1 VQQSGTVTVVVVNYR
16 GAEDTIACLQA
27 FDEVDWPRERLQLVC
42 VDNASGDGSAAAI
55 RAAVPHVELVESPTN
70 SGFAGGCNLGVAHAR
85 GEVIA
90 FLNNDARPHRD
101 WISAA
106 MTVLDQDPSV
116 ASVASK
122 VLDWDGEKIDY
133 VDGSLTWFGMGYK
146 REVERYDTGE
156 WDVPQD
162 VLFGTGAAMFVRTE
176 VYRETGGFDERFFMF
191 YEDVDLGWRLN
202 LLGHRVRYEPRS
214 LAYHRHHVTMKQFGQ
229 FRESY
234 LLERNALLAM
244 YKNYGDDAL
253 AKALPAAL
261 ALTVRRSFARAEI
274 DTAALDLQ
282 RSPGGDDVGTIEVAK
297 DALTGAFAVDY
308 FVEQLPSL
316 LETRKDL
323 QGRRRRTD
331 AELLPLFRQAM
342 EPAHPYPSY
351 LEAHRVLVEAFDI
364 EGMFANRRRVAVVTG
379 EPLGTR
385 MAGPAIRAWEISRAL
400 SKEHDVQLVTLST
413 CGLEGTGFSTRSAG
427 RRELREIERW
437 ADVIV
442 FQGLLLTMHPW
453 LARTEKVLVAD
464 IYDPFHLEV
473 LEQERAKA
481 DGHRVRTS
489 RDTVAAL
496 NQQMERADFMLC
508 ASAKQ
513 RDFWLGQLAAL
524 GRINPATYDD
534 DENLENLLAVVPFGL
549 PESPPVQH
557 RQAIRGAIP
566 GIGPDDK
573 VILWG
578 GGVYNWFDPLTL
590 IRAVDKVKDAV
601 PDVRLVFLGMKH
613 PNPDVPEMAM
623 AEQARALASQL
634 GITGKHVFFNE
645 TWVAYDERADYLLD
659 ADLGV
664 SCHLPH
670 VETAFSFR
678 TRILDYLWC
687 GLPVVTTSGDS
698 FAELAVAEGFG
709 AAVPPED
716 PTALAVVLERLLTDD
731 EERRQMSERSR
742 VVARAFTWTESL
754 APLVTFCRN
763 PRRAPDLADG
773 LEANESLIGRPY
785 VAARGSNGRD
795 DMALLR
801 KYLREEGVSGTA
813 RRISGRLRKRRH

>member
-1 VQQSGTVTVVVVNYR
+1 MQHTGTVTVVVVNYR
-16 GAEDTIACLQA
+16 GAEDTIACLRA
-27 FDEVDWPRERLQLVC
+27 FDEVDWPRDHLQLVC
-42 VDNASGDGSAAAI
+42 VDNASGDGGAEVI
-55 RAAVPHVELVESPTN
+55 RAALPHVKVVESPTN
-70 SGFAGGCNLGVAHAR
+70 TGFAGGCNLGVAHAS
-85 GEVIA
+85 GEVVA
-90 FLNNDARPHRD
+90 FLNNDARPHRN
-101 WISAA
+101 WVSAA
-106 MTVLDQDPSV
+106 MAVLAQDPTI

-122 VLDWDGEKIDY
+122 VLDWEGEKVDY

-146 REVERYDTGE
+146 REVERFDTGE
-156 WDVPQD
+156 WDVPKD

-176 VYRETGGFDERFFMF
+176 VFRAVGGFDERFFMF

-202 LLGHRVRYEPRS
+202 LLGHRVRYEPLS
-214 LAYHRHHVTMKQFGQ
+214 LAYHRHHVTMKKFGH

-234 LLERNALLAM
+234 LLERNALLAL
-244 YKNYGDDAL
+244 YKNYGDEAL

-261 ALTVRRSFARAEI
+261 ALTVRRSFARTET
-274 DTAALDLQ
+274 DTLALDLQ
-282 RSPGGDDVGTIEVAK
+282 HRPGGDDVATVEVPK

-316 LETRKDL
+316 VETRKDL
-323 QGRRRRTD
+323 QARRRRTD

-342 EPAHPYPSY
+342 EPAHPYPAY
-351 LEAHRVLVEAFDI
+351 LEAHRVLVEAFGI
-364 EGMFANRRRVAVVTG
+364 EGMFANRRRIAVVTG
-379 EPLGTR
+379 EPLGAR
-385 MAGPAIRAWEISRAL
+385 MAGPAIRAWEICRAL
-400 SKEHDVQLVTLST
+400 SAEHDVQLVTLST
-413 CGLEGTGFSTRSAG
+413 CALEGQGFSTRSAG

-442 FQGLLLTMHPW
+442 FQGLLLTLHPW
-453 LARTEKVLVAD
+453 LAQTEKVLVAD

-473 LEQERAKA
+473 LEQERAKS
-481 DGHRVRTS
+481 DGHREQTS

-534 DENLENLLAVVPFGL
+534 DENLENLLAVAPFGL
-549 PESPPVQH
+549 PESPPVQ
-557 RQAIRGAIP
+557 RRRAIRGAIP
-566 GIGPDDK
+566 GIGTDDK

-590 IRAVDKVKDAV
+590 IRAVDRIKDTI

-623 AEQARALASQL
+623 ADQARALAGQL

-687 GLPVVTTSGDS
+687 GLPVVTTAGDS

-709 AAVPPED
+709 TAVPPED
-716 PTALAVVLERLLTDD
+716 VAALADALERLLSEPET
-731 EERRQMSERSR
+731 RRTMAERSR
-742 VVARAFTWTESL
+742 AVAASFRWTESL
-754 APLVTFCRN
+754 APLISFCRN
-763 PRRAPDLADG
+763 PRKAPDLVDD
-773 LEANESLIGRPY
+773 LDSRERLMGRTF
-785 VAARGSNGRD
+785 VAPRGSNRRD

-801 KYLREEGVSGTA
+801 KYLREEGMSGTR
-813 RRISGRLRKRRH
+813 RRILGRLRKLRR